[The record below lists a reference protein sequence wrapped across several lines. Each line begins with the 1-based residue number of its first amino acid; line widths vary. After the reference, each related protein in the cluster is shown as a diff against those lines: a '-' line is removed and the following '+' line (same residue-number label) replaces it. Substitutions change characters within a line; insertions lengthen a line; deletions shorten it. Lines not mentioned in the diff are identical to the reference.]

1 MLGGIY
7 ASTDDYRR
15 EELWE
20 CLNSF
25 AAEGL
30 ARLYIGDFNALLEA
44 FEKRGGKF
52 VEDKSV
58 RDFFHFLFYN
68 SLVYL
73 GFSGPKYTWC
83 KMKGGLART
92 WERLDR
98 VVCST
103 DWLAMFPGTFV
114 KDLSRV
120 ASDHCPLLLKTEGS
134 VFTGPKPFH
143 FERFWVEI
151 QGSLEVVKNVWRAD
165 YRGSP
170 THIVADKSAK
180 LKSAMRAWNKRD
192 VGDFFSRT
200 KQMELEVN
208 ELQAKEASY
217 GFSGQEEVRLKWA
230 TSELH
235 NLYRYQELLWRQK
248 SRVQWLRSGDSNT
261 QIFHR
266 STMIRRKKNLISEI
280 RDKNGVTITSR
291 EGISDSFLQYF
302 QERWAEHLIGK
313 EIAI

>member
-1 MLGGIY
+1 MSGTSSI
-7 ASTDDYRR
+7 
-15 EELWE
+15 
-20 CLNSF
+20 
-25 AAEGL
+25 
-30 ARLYIGDFNALLEA
+30 
-44 FEKRGGKF
+44 
-52 VEDKSV
+52 
-58 RDFFHFLFYN
+58 FFFT
-68 SLVYL
+68 LVYL

-134 VFTGPKPFH
+134 VFTGPKPFR

-261 QIFHR
+261 QFFHR

-291 EGISDSFLQYF
+291 EVRLFSSVFSRKMG
-302 QERWAEHLIGK
+302 
-313 EIAI
+313 